1 MLFELV
7 PKTEIH
13 QRLYREK
20 ARGSGRAAP
29 GEMGDLGG
37 IEQFG
42 QTQRNMYNQNTL
54 AKPTVPFSTNMNPF
68 LAPFGKLF
76 LALVLVSS
84 CASIGLSQTAPAPNS
99 QTPPPT
105 DVPKTDDKPAQ
116 VMGGAAVDNKTYKV
130 GPEDVLNVNVWEE
143 PKFTGL
149 YTVHSDGKITMPLV
163 GDIDAG
169 GLTPVEIEPLVVK
182 ALGKLIVKPL
192 VTVTVQAVYSRKYY
206 MDGEIAKP
214 GEYPLQTKTTV
225 LDAISKAGGP
235 AGFANTKK
243 IYILRGDKKI
253 PFNYKEVIHGK
264 NLAQNVPLEAGDH
277 VVVP

>member
-1 MLFELV
+1 
-7 PKTEIH
+7 
-13 QRLYREK
+13 
-20 ARGSGRAAP
+20 
-29 GEMGDLGG
+29 
-37 IEQFG
+37 
-42 QTQRNMYNQNTL
+42 
-54 AKPTVPFSTNMNPF
+54 
-68 LAPFGKLF
+68 
-76 LALVLVSS
+76 
-84 CASIGLSQTAPAPNS
+84 
-99 QTPPPT
+99 
-105 DVPKTDDKPAQ
+105 
-116 VMGGAAVDNKTYKV
+116 
-130 GPEDVLNVNVWEE
+130 
-143 PKFTGL
+143 
-149 YTVHSDGKITMPLV
+149 V

>member
-1 MLFELV
+1 MNSL
-7 PKTEIH
+7 P
-13 QRLYREK
+13 
-20 ARGSGRAAP
+20 GR
-29 GEMGDLGG
+29 
-37 IEQFG
+37 FV
-42 QTQRNMYNQNTL
+42 
-54 AKPTVPFSTNMNPF
+54 KP
-68 LAPFGKLF
+68 F
-76 LALVLVSS
+76 LALVLASS
-84 CASIGLSQTAPAPNS
+84 FALSGLSQTAQVPNS
-99 QTPPPT
+99 QVPPPA
-105 DVPKTDDKPAQ
+105 DAPKTGDKPAQ

-130 GPEDVLNVNVWEE
+130 GAEDVLNVNVWEE

-214 GEYPLQTKTTV
+214 GEYPLQSRTTI
-225 LDAISKAGGP
+225 LDAISKAGGL
-235 AGFANTKK
+235 AGFANAKK

-264 NLAQNVPLEAGDH
+264 NLEQNVALEAGDH